1 MTEFA
6 SLDTPEICLPST
18 QLPNYPN
25 LVAFF
30 AFHFYL
36 FFEDLQ

>member
-6 SLDTPEICLPST
+6 SLDSPEICLPT